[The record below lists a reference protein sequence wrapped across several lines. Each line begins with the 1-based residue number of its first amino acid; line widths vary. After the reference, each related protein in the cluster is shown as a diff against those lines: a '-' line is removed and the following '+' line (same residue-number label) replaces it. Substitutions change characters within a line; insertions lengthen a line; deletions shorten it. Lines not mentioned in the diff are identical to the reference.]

1 MAHAVPPLDAT
12 MTALRPLC
20 VDLDGTLVKC
30 DTLVDSLLV
39 LVRTRPAL
47 LLKLPGPLLRGKAAF
62 KAYVAESVALD
73 VVHLPYHRKLLQFL
87 QDEHRKGRPIYLATG
102 ANEALARRV
111 AEHLNLFVDVLGSDG
126 AVNLTGSRKLE
137 SIRRRLGPGEFDY
150 IGNDIPDLPLLEE
163 ATEAMVANPN
173 LRLRW
178 MMRTRGVRPTR
189 NFEERGGTLRSIISA
204 MRPPQWTK
212 NLLVFVPLLLAHGFS
227 TGQPTAALVM
237 AALAAFC
244 CFCLTA
250 SSAYI
255 VEDLLD
261 IEIDRRHPRKRLRP
275 FASGDIFAL
284 TGMLLAAALLALAF
298 TAAWILLPVAFSGW
312 LLFYLAFALAYSF
325 YIKRMALVNALALS
339 GLYTLP
345 MVAGGAATDIPISP
359 WLAGFVILLF
369 FSLGI
374 AKRLVVTRQ
383 TEQ

>member
-1 MAHAVPPLDAT
+1 MPLDAT
-12 MTALRPLC
+12 TTALRPLC

-325 YIKRMALVNALALS
+325 YIKRIALVNALALS

-345 MVAGGAATDIPISP
+345 MVAGGAATGIPISP